1 MISTDANG
9 VHEIKQLRVFEPQY
23 GMLVPNLKVKRAK
36 KTQKHVIWEYLV
48 LPRMQKDKILTQ
60 QDTSQSETVLS
71 N

>member
-36 KTQKHVIWEYLV
+36 KNTKTCHLGIFGLA
-48 LPRMQKDKILTQ
+48 
-60 QDTSQSETVLS
+60 QDAER
-71 N
+71 